1 MGDQY
6 NNNGT
11 VGHMGPN
18 SGTVQVNVNSF
29 EERKF
34 SQRYIMAEISKLQ
47 EEIQTSHANNA
58 ELMEELAKLNQA
70 HKQEDV
76 HSAVSILKKCGTGIV
91 KIATQIGCSLITS
104 IIQGNFPAAWP
115 QYATFIAAL

>member
-104 IIQGNFPAAWP
+104 IIQGNFPAA
-115 QYATFIAAL
+115 